1 LLILLN
7 FKVVGKKKKISG
19 KQIKIYQMLIL
30 NNYYFHEHIKSKAL
44 KRRNYIFILVFI
56 GVSWIYTIYTSCGT
70 LKNTADHHIFPQL
83 VDTKDRQIEMQEH
96 KTYSI
101 NGVHADNEFAGARL
115 NNFEAINDSTFKA
128 TISPENFPINISAY
142 FGMRLRADT
151 KRNVTVELHYT
162 KHEHRYVPKTSSDGM
177 NWRAL
182 KASEYDTLQA
192 PNICAVR
199 LSLSPEP
206 LFLCGQELMASP
218 HIKKWAQNQSK
229 HSDAKMSVV
238 GKSRLGR
245 DMLFLDIGQDE
256 IKGKE
261 TIVIVSRQHP
271 PEVTGYMAM
280 EAFVEEILKNNPI
293 SNAFRSKYRVMV
305 FPLMNPDG
313 VDEGHW
319 RHNAGGIDMN
329 RDWSVYNQPENRLVA
344 DYIVSSTNKHK
355 NKVIV
360 GLDFHSTQND
370 VFYTLPDNR
379 PSSVFPFKDLWLEGM
394 EQSIVDYHANDE
406 SGDISAPITKF
417 WFYLQFG
424 AEGITYEVG
433 DEVSREFIKEKAV
446 TAAQEM
452 MQLLVLR

>member
-1 LLILLN
+1 MHQRVNIWGYFILQTCSAGIN
-7 FKVVGKKKKISG
+7 S
-19 KQIKIYQMLIL
+19 
-30 NNYYFHEHIKSKAL
+30 YFHEHL
-44 KRRNYIFILVFI
+44 KVKTLNQRSIIYIISVIGFSLIL
-56 GVSWIYTIYTSCGT
+56 SACGSMKT
-70 LKNTADHHIFPQL
+70 VADHHTFPQP
-83 VDTKDRQIEMQEH
+83 VDTKDRPIEMQLH
-96 KTYSI
+96 KTYAV
-101 NGVHADNEFAGARL
+101 NGVYADNEFAGARL

-142 FGMRLRADT
+142 YGMRLRSDT

-162 KHEHRYVPKTSSDGM
+162 KHEHRYIPKISSDGKI
-177 NWRAL
+177 WRAL
-182 KASEYDTLQA
+182 ETNEYDTLQA
-192 PNICAVR
+192 PNICAVQ
-199 LSLSPEP
+199 LSLSSEP

-218 HIKKWAQNQSK
+218 HITEWSKQQSA
-229 HSDAKMSVV
+229 HSDVNMSVA

-245 DMLFLDIGQDE
+245 DMLFLDIVNGE
-256 IKGKE
+256 IKEKE

-280 EAFVEEILKNNPI
+280 EAFVEEILKDNPI

-344 DYIVSSTNKHK
+344 DYIVKSTNMNK
-355 NKVIV
+355 NKVII

-370 VFYTLPDNR
+370 VFYTLPSNR
-379 PSSVFPFKDLWLEGM
+379 PSSISPFKDLWLEGM
-394 EQSIVDYHANDE
+394 EQSIVDYQANDAP
-406 SGDISAPITKF
+406 GDISTPITKF

-433 DEVSREFIKEKAV
+433 DEVSREFIREKAV